1 MNTKEIEI
9 SNSIIESVLS
19 TNELA
24 NLKQNLQTDDN
35 FQHFLTKYIE
45 IVIGM
50 DESMSLLEFLD
61 FNRIASKFIPLNHK
75 ANDLIEELA
84 DLSFKGYQ
92 SIYTDFLNKTQ
103 NKIFLNHLNFLENTQ
118 QAIKIN
124 QRAELKKKFQQ
135 IEKLDTF
142 DLSENEIKSAITIL
156 ERQKIKNQLNDIAEK
171 ENKEKRIDSEKAL
184 KYGFIDEVV
193 SEEKKGTRIISINF
207 KSVLKYAAIIILIL
221 SPTIF
226 LINRLN
232 HNKGNN
238 EVELAD
244 NKKAKDLNTKDN
256 KKKLPLDT
264 FQLPNS
270 EICSIENEVL
280 RPRNF
285 GFTATLITKIKISII
300 NISSQI
306 DALEKECKKS
316 STEIGN
322 TGYGPIAKKYC
333 TSYDSLISI
342 KETYTFNK
350 KLNTLSIYTTK
361 WKADKKFVSQI
372 KIISFIN
379 QDENRIY
386 MKTSKNYY
394 LIKTTGNYNRFVTES
409 NDEITD
415 KLMLIEN
422 QNE

>member
-19 TNELA
+19 ANELTI
-24 NLKQNLQTDDN
+24 LKQYLNTDDN
-35 FQHFLTKYIE
+35 FKNFLTKYVE

-50 DESMSLLEFLD
+50 DKSISLAEFLD
-61 FNRIASKFIPLNHK
+61 FNSIASKFIPLNHK

-84 DLSFKGYQ
+84 DLSFKGYR

-135 IEKLDTF
+135 IEELNAF
-142 DLSENEIKSAITIL
+142 DLTENEIKSAITFL
-156 ERQKIKNQLNDIAEK
+156 ERQKIRNRLNDIAV
-171 ENKEKRIDSEKAL
+171 KEKKETK
-184 KYGFIDEVV
+184 
-193 SEEKKGTRIISINF
+193 IISINF

-221 SPTIF
+221 SPALF
-226 LINRLN
+226 LINRLS
-232 HNKGNN
+232 HDKGNSGA
-238 EVELAD
+238 ELAD
-244 NKKAKDLNTKDN
+244 NKKSDKLDTVAD
-256 KKKLPLDT
+256 KKKQPLDT
-264 FQLPNS
+264 FKLPNT
-270 EICSIENEVL
+270 EIYSIENEVL
-280 RPRNF
+280 RPKNF
-285 GFTATLITKIKISII
+285 GFTATLITKIKISVI

-306 DALEKECKKS
+306 DALAKECKKS
-316 STEIGN
+316 STEIKN

-342 KETYTFNK
+342 KETYTFNE

-361 WKADKKFVSQI
+361 WKANRNFIKQL
-372 KIISFIN
+372 KIILL
-379 QDENRIY
+379 ENKNENSIY
-386 MKTSKNYY
+386 FKSDNYY
-394 LIKTTGNYNRFVTES
+394 LIKNKGINNPLVPES
-409 NDEITD
+409 DEDITD
-415 KLMLIEN
+415 RLILIES